1 MKMRIRPTV
10 TIIMLVAT
18 VLLGALMPMDA
29 TAGQKSIVGS
39 WIVDVTSD
47 QPGPPPFR
55 PLYEHLGWPRAEYGP
70 RARDR

>member
-18 VLLGALMPMDA
+18 VLLGALTPMDA
-29 TAGQKSIVGS
+29 TAGKKSIVGS

-47 QPGPPPFR
+47 QPV
-55 PLYEHLGWPRAEYGP
+55 PR
-70 RARDR
+70 RARISLRIPRMASC